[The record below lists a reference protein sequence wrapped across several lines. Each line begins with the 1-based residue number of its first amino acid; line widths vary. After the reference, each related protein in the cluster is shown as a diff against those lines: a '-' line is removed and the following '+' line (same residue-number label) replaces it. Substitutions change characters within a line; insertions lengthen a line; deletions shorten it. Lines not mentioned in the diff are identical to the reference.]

1 MIWRIVTNSV
11 IATVA
16 GNLIQVRFPVFYLER
31 QARQMKF
38 ILATIQDGRTIRYT
52 PSVLDLLKTDPDVVK
67 VVDADTG
74 EIIYTNEQKGAQE

>member
-1 MIWRIVTNSV
+1 MIIRIVIYSA
-11 IATVA
+11 IAMVA

-31 QARQMKF
+31 QAHFMKF
-38 ILATIQDGRTIRYT
+38 IFATIKDGRTIRYT